1 MQIAIQ
7 TGTTKQPL
15 IFELS
20 KEKVKFL
27 IQFVNYL
34 ADDSIEEQ
42 SPEYKL
48 FMENIL
54 KKAMKTKRVKSGNSL
69 REII

>member
-69 REII
+69 REIL